1 MNKVWLILQRE
12 YITRVRKKAFLILSF
27 LGPLIFLI
35 LMIVPAW
42 LTTPQAKEKEVVV
55 IDEHHVLNEQLE
67 APFIIF
73 SNQETPGGSNPS
85 HLIILPSDS
94 SGVIN
99 ASLINASNISSE
111 ERKGIE
117 QALKLA
123 IAKNK
128 LKRELNIHEESLS
141 GLNFTETRLMEKNAG
156 EAAASVG
163 LFSAILV
170 YFFIFL
176 YGVQVMKSIIEEKAN
191 RILEVVVSSVT
202 PFQLMVGK
210 ILGVALV
217 SLTQFLI
224 WVLTTFTLSR
234 WIFDRFK
241 LDRFSDENINQTLK
255 TSHDAAQA
263 MEVNDMLNFV
273 GQINF
278 GLIIPVFIFFFLVGY
293 LFYSSL
299 FAAIGAASDAET
311 DTQQFMLPITLPLI
325 FSFIMAPRILEVPDS
340 TLAKILSYIPFT
352 SPVVMMLRIPF
363 GISSWEIVLS
373 MASLFTFFLLA
384 AWFAAK
390 IYRVGILMYGKNATW
405 KELFRWLSYKD

>member
-1 MNKVWLILQRE
+1 MMNKIGLILQRE

-27 LGPLIFLI
+27 IGPLIFLV

-42 LTTPQAKEKEVVV
+42 LTGPQAKEKLVFV
-55 IDEHHVLNEQLE
+55 IDQHHLLKEQLE
-67 APFIIF
+67 APFITF
-73 SNQETPGGSNPS
+73 SDQESSIDSKAS
-85 HLIILPSDS
+85 HLIILPSDTS
-94 SGVIN
+94 RAIN
-99 ASLINASNISSE
+99 ANLINASNISSE

-123 IAKNK
+123 IAKTK
-128 LKRELNIHEESLS
+128 LNASLPEIN
-141 GLNFTETRLMEKNAG
+141 LTETRLVEKNAG
-156 EAAASVG
+156 EAAASIG

-224 WVLTTFTLSR
+224 WVVTTFTLSH

-241 LDRFSDENINQTLK
+241 LERFSDENINQTLK
-255 TSHDAAQA
+255 TSQDAAQA
-263 MEVNDMLNFV
+263 LEVNEMLNFV

-325 FSFIMAPRILEVPDS
+325 FSFIMAPRILEMPDS

-373 MASLFTFFLLA
+373 MIVLFSFFLLA

>member
-1 MNKVWLILQRE
+1 MNKIGLILQRE

-27 LGPLIFLI
+27 IGPLIFLV

-42 LTTPQAKEKEVVV
+42 LTGPQAKEKLVFV
-55 IDEHHVLNEQLE
+55 IDQHHILKEQLE

-73 SNQETPGGSNPS
+73 SDQEKLNNSKAS
-85 HLIILPSDS
+85 HLIILPPDT
-94 SGVIN
+94 SGAIN
-99 ASLINASNISSE
+99 ANLINASNISSE

-123 IAKNK
+123 IAKTK
-128 LKRELNIHEESLS
+128 LNASLPEIN
-141 GLNFTETRLMEKNAG
+141 LTETRLVEKNAG
-156 EAAASVG
+156 EAAASIG

-224 WVLTTFTLSR
+224 WVITTFTISR
-234 WIFDRFK
+234 WIFDRFR
-241 LDRFSDENINQTLK
+241 LERFSDENINQTMT

-263 MEVNDMLNFV
+263 MEVNEMLNFV

-325 FSFIMAPRILEVPDS
+325 FSFIMAPRILEMPDS

-363 GISSWEIVLS
+363 GISSWEIALS
-373 MASLFTFFLLA
+373 MIVLFLFFLLA

>member
-1 MNKVWLILQRE
+1 MILQRE

-27 LGPLIFLI
+27 LGPLIFLV

-42 LTTPQAKEKEVVV
+42 LTVPQAKQKEVVV
-55 IDEHHVLNEQLE
+55 IDQHHILKEQLE

-73 SNQETPGGSNPS
+73 SDQEKLNKNKAS
-85 HLIILPSDS
+85 HLIILPPDT
-94 SGVIN
+94 SGAIN
-99 ASLINASNISSE
+99 ANLINASNISSE
-111 ERKGIE
+111 ERQGIE

-123 IAKNK
+123 VAKTK
-128 LKRELNIHEESLS
+128 LNASLPEIN
-141 GLNFTETRLMEKNAG
+141 LTETRLLEKNAG
-156 EAAASVG
+156 EAAASIA

-224 WVLTTFTLSR
+224 WVITTFTLSR
-234 WIFDRFK
+234 LIFDKFK
-241 LDRFSDENINQTLK
+241 LERFSDENISQTLT

-263 MEVNDMLNFV
+263 MEVNEMLNFV

-325 FSFIMAPRILEVPDS
+325 FSFIMAPRILEMPDS
-340 TLAKILSYIPFT
+340 TLAQILSYIPFT

-363 GISSWEIVLS
+363 GIPFWEIALS
-373 MASLFTFFLLA
+373 MIVLFSFFLLA
-384 AWFAAK
+384 TLLAAK

-405 KELFRWLSYKD
+405 KEVFRWLSYKD